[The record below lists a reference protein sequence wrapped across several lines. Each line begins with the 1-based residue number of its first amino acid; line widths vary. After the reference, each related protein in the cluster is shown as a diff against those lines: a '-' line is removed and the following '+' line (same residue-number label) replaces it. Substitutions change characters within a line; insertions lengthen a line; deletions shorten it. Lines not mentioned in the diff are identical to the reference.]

1 MSVTTFR
8 HHRPP
13 VLALGPGLAEPANQE
28 RKSEQMPASF
38 VALRM
43 AQDPQAATHALSPG
57 PDDSPSAMVLR
68 GWLVQS
74 LLLEAIARDAFG
86 DAAAAE
92 QALERAL
99 DLAEQD
105 RALAPFLVE
114 PVPALLERHARGRT
128 AHADLVS
135 EVFNLLAGI
144 EAASPLHGSQS
155 LREPLTER
163 ESRVL
168 RYLPTNLSKQEIG
181 DELYL
186 SVNTIKTHVRHIYA
200 KLDVQTRRQAVERA
214 RTLGLLAHSSRNR
227 WASTRPVGSVVHAQ

>member
-13 VLALGPGLAEPANQE
+13 VPALGAGLAEPANQE
-28 RKSEQMPASF
+28 RGSAQMPSSL

-43 AQDPQAATHALSPG
+43 AQDPQAAAHALSPG
-57 PDDSPSAMVLR
+57 LDDSASAMVLR

-86 DAAAAE
+86 DAAASE

-99 DLAEQD
+99 DLAEHD
-105 RALAPFLVE
+105 RALAPFVVE
-114 PVPALLERHARGRT
+114 PVPALLERHARGGT
-128 AHADLVS
+128 AHADLIS
-135 EVFNLLAGI
+135 EVFNLLAGV
-144 EAASPLHGSQS
+144 EAASPIHGSQS
-155 LREPLTER
+155 LREPLTES

-168 RYLPTNLSKQEIG
+168 RYLPTNLCKQEIG

-186 SVNTIKTHVRHIYA
+186 SVNTIKTHVKHIYA

-214 RTLGLLAHSSRNR
+214 RTLGLLAHSSRHR
-227 WASTRPVGSVVHAQ
+227 WASTRPAGSGVHAQ